1 MMFKLKPLSPDAI
14 TAAQEKV
21 RQYRALNEP
30 WEAESIC
37 RDILETDSN
46 NHEAHIQLILALSDQ
61 FDDKLGQ
68 ALEELKKLIAN
79 LSSHYERAY
88 YAGLVTERR
97 AKTQLAR
104 GTPGA
109 GSVAYEGLRKAM
121 EYYENA
127 ESLRPAG
134 DDNAILRWNTC
145 ARLIME
151 NDHLRPEPTDD
162 PSPML
167 E

>member
-1 MMFKLKPLSPDAI
+1 MQGPLG
-14 TAAQEKV
+14 V
-21 RQYRALNEP
+21 
-30 WEAESIC
+30 
-37 RDILETDSN
+37 
-46 NHEAHIQLILALSDQ
+46 ALSAVIDGTVKIPDRDYWRSQ
-61 FDDKLGQ
+61 INCQSACPVRTDARGYVR
-68 ALEELKKLIAN
+68 AIADGD
-79 LSSHYERAY
+79 YERAY

-121 EYYENA
+121 EHYENA
-127 ESLRPAG
+127 ESLSPDG

-145 ARLIME
+145 ARLIMQS
-151 NDHLRPEPTDD
+151 DHLRPEPKDD